1 MKKIIKDYFI
11 ISLGVVIVALGLHL
25 FLVPANLAVGGV
37 SGFAIVVNNIFPN
50 LSIGSIM
57 LIMNIILFVIGFIF
71 IGKQFGTK
79 TIYAS
84 FALSGFIWVIE
95 KLYPLEQP
103 LVEDMLLNLFF
114 GILIGGIGMA
124 IVFYQN
130 ASTGGTDIIAKIL
143 NKYFHLNIGKSLLL
157 ADLVVTIL
165 AGLTFGLEL
174 GLYALLGV
182 IMNGFIIDNII
193 EGLDLKI
200 SVSIISSQPDE
211 IKAFINN
218 NLVRG
223 ATIYRAEGA
232 YTNQER
238 PVITAVMNRKEFI
251 NLKAFIKKTDKN
263 AFVMVSSVREVLG
276 EGFNL
281 H

>member
-1 MKKIIKDYFI
+1 MKKTIKNYFI
-11 ISLGVVIVALGLHL
+11 ISLGVLIVALGLHL

-37 SGFAIVVNNIFPN
+37 SGFAIVVNKIFPN

-57 LIMNIILFVIGFIF
+57 FIMNIILFIIGFIF

-84 FALSGFIWVIE
+84 FALSGFIWAIE
-95 KLYPLEQP
+95 KLYPIKEP

-200 SVSIISSQPDE
+200 SVSIISSKPAE
-211 IKAFINN
+211 IKDFINN

-232 YTNQER
+232 YTNKER